1 MKKGERKKR
10 EEQKKEMVLSAA
22 TSSSA
27 AAAAAKRALSLY
39 RSLLR
44 AARSLPARQDRESL
58 EEETKRRFRA
68 ERDKGAAAGSGSRAG
83 EVAGSGGDRGGEGK
97 GARGGGGEGE
107 GEEVAL
113 AALFD
118 EAEARLHD
126 ARHHGIPFARLEHA
140 AQIPRAVLESAR
152 ELLRGG
158 EEGREGAIKL
168 PRDKSAR
175 AKLEAAVERRRVKKR
190 QLEEGRQDRSN
201 ND

>member
-1 MKKGERKKR
+1 
-10 EEQKKEMVLSAA
+10 MVLSATA
-22 TSSSA
+22 ASSSA
-27 AAAAAKRALSLY
+27 PAKHALSLY

-68 ERDKGAAAGSGSRAG
+68 EREKK
-83 EVAGSGGDRGGEGK
+83 EKEEGSGGGK
-97 GARGGGGEGE
+97 GDGGEGE
-107 GEEVAL
+107 EIAL

-118 EAEARLHD
+118 EAEARLYD

-152 ELLRGG
+152 ELFKGG
-158 EEGREGAIKL
+158 RDEEGEGVRL
-168 PRDKSAR
+168 PKDRSAR
-175 AKLEAAVERRRVKKR
+175 AKLEAAVERRRLKR
-190 QLEEGRQDRSN
+190 QLEEERQNKST

>member
-1 MKKGERKKR
+1 MTSWP
-10 EEQKKEMVLSAA
+10 VLAA
-22 TSSSA
+22 SSA
-27 AAAAAKRALSLY
+27 AAAASAASSAAAKRALSLY

-44 AARSLPARQDRESL
+44 AARSLPAQQDRESL

-68 ERDKGAAAGSGSRAG
+68 EREKRAAESSRAG
-83 EVAGSGGDRGGEGK
+83 EGGSRSGGGGGGEGGDEGDRGGE
-97 GARGGGGEGE
+97 
-107 GEEVAL
+107 EVAL
-113 AALFD
+113 SALFD
-118 EAEARLHD
+118 EAEARLYD

-158 EEGREGAIKL
+158 EEGGGVKL

-175 AKLEAAVERRRVKKR
+175 AKLEAAVERRRVKR
-190 QLEEGRQDRSN
+190 QLEEETQDKSN